1 MKALRILYIIPSFN
15 YGGSERKVV
24 DLALNLNRDFFAAYV
39 MSISEDGVLKKELDD
54 GGIPSVCVKK
64 KSKFDIFVVF
74 RICRFIKKNKI
85 DIVHVFTSTAK
96 LWGRLACMGNKK
108 VVVVSTEES
117 LFRGLRSDVF
127 FERLFNKSTS
137 VIVANSHAT
146 MMSAIEKTH
155 ISEAK
160 YRVIYNGINLK
171 RFSDYKGNRDSDRH
185 FYKIPADKSVILHI
199 GRFDDRKGHKYLL
212 KAMPLILQEKPD
224 AFLVLAGEGET
235 MVSMIELIDE
245 LKINEQ
251 VLLVGYVAD
260 LPKLYHTADV
270 FVLPSVAEGFGNV
283 IVEAM
288 ASGIPVI
295 AAAAGGIPEIIEHEQ
310 TGLLFPPKDED
321 AIAKAYLRLTR
332 DDELK
337 TSLVGNAL
345 KNISKFS
352 LETQVDSYQKLY
364 LELSIRGED
373 R

>member
-1 MKALRILYIIPSFN
+1 MGAAR
-15 YGGSERKVV
+15 RKVV

-74 RICRFIKKNKI
+74 RIRRFIKKNKI

-127 FERLFNKSTS
+127 FERLFNKRTS

-212 KAMPLILQEKPD
+212 KAMPLILREKPD

-260 LPKLYHTADV
+260 SQLSCITQPMCLFYRLLRKDLSMSSSKRWPLAFLLSRPLLEGFRRLSNMNRQACCFLPKTK
-270 FVLPSVAEGFGNV
+270 
-283 IVEAM
+283 M
-288 ASGIPVI
+288 
-295 AAAAGGIPEIIEHEQ
+295 
-310 TGLLFPPKDED
+310 
-321 AIAKAYLRLTR
+321 
-332 DDELK
+332 
-337 TSLVGNAL
+337 
-345 KNISKFS
+345 
-352 LETQVDSYQKLY
+352 
-364 LELSIRGED
+364 LSPRHI
-373 R
+373 